1 MKKFSKVMIGIGL
14 AALALLAVPSV
25 DAADPGRFDQPDLRA
40 SRAYVS
46 SLTNVS
52 FTAFATN
59 SLRHGIWFSSSTSGA
74 QVWACFNATNAVAT
88 NGVLLTINGTDGG
101 LYLPVSQIGKGAVSL
116 IGTNA
121 TSGPPV
127 QATEFS
133 LPR

>member
-1 MKKFSKVMIGIGL
+1 MKKLMAVIGL
-14 AALALLAVPSV
+14 AAVALLAVPAV
-25 DAADPGRFDQPDLRA
+25 EAADPGAFDSPALKTA
-40 SRAYVS
+40 RAYVGA
-46 SLTNVS
+46 LTNVS
-52 FTAFATN
+52 FTAFGTN
-59 SLRHGIWFSSSTSGA
+59 SLRHGIWLSSSTSGA

-88 NGVLLTINGTDGG
+88 NGVLLTINRTDGG
-101 LYLPVSQIGKGAVSL
+101 LYLPVLLTGKGALSL